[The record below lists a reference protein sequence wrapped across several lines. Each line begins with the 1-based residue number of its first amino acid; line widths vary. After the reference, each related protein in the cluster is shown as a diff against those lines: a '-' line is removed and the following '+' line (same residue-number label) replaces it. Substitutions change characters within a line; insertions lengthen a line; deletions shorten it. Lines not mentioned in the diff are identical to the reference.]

1 MIDVIK
7 PDSGLF
13 WVLFL
18 FVSLDIGRI
27 VSVIFLHK
35 NHCVPSGYISTLRL
49 ISSWW
54 SIPGQGK
61 GTIFIVQYTVQLMP
75 RM

>member
-1 MIDVIK
+1 MIDVIN

-27 VSVIFLHK
+27 VSVIVSVIFLHK
-35 NHCVPSGYISTLRL
+35 NHCVPSGYITTLRS

-61 GTIFIVQYTVQLMP
+61 GTIFIVQLMP